1 GNFARLFDAS
11 LFGVPNTADVDGI
24 AMVSDNQFY
33 ISFNT
38 DSVQLPGLG
47 LVNDQDVVYYDRG
60 TWKMFFRGSDYGF
73 NNNAR
78 DIDAFDVTNG
88 VLYFSLTGG
97 ASVPGVSG
105 SNDDADI
112 YSFDG
117 TSFARVFDASVAGL
131 PGNADVDGL
140 SWHGPDDFYLSFM
153 ASTTN
158 VPGLGAVNDE
168 NVVRVQGGNSFSL
181 YFDGT
186 AEGLTANGKDLDAI
200 DVP

>member
-1 GNFARLFDAS
+1 
-11 LFGVPNTADVDGI
+11 
-24 AMVSDNQFY
+24 
-33 ISFNT
+33 
-38 DSVQLPGLG
+38 
-47 LVNDQDVVYYDRG
+47 
-60 TWKMFFRGSDYGF
+60 
-73 NNNAR
+73 
-78 DIDAFDVTNG
+78 
-88 VLYFSLTGG
+88 
-97 ASVPGVSG
+97 
-105 SNDDADI
+105 
-112 YSFDG
+112 
-117 TSFARVFDASVAGL
+117 
-131 PGNADVDGL
+131 